1 MNQFNTR
8 IETANRKLVTELV
21 VLIYQKKICRLKNR
35 KIKGWNISREL
46 EGNNSGGKRNW
57 RRQPEC

>member
-21 VLIYQKKICRLKNR
+21 GPDISEE
-35 KIKGWNISREL
+35 NIQTKE
-46 EGNNSGGKRNW
+46 
-57 RRQPEC
+57 